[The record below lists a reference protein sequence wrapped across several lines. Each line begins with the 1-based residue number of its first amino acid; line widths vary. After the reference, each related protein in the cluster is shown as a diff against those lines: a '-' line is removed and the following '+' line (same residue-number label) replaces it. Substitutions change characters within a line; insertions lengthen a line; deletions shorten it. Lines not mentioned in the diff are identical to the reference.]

1 MLKKL
6 LKHEWIATGRMYGIF
21 FLVLAVVTLVTK
33 LIGLIQIDSWVF
45 STIKGMITG
54 IYVVTLL
61 GVWFCSIGYAVVR
74 FYKNMVSSEGYLT
87 FTLPAKVEQLVT
99 AKFLVAFVWQMVTIF
114 ALILSLCV
122 IFLVGKV
129 SLGEIADVW
138 QAMIGEVGGGFI
150 PAFLLLLAVN
160 MAYQLVIYYLSI
172 AIGQLFTGNK
182 IVGAVVGYC
191 VIYFVV
197 QALLIVIFMVAG
209 LIGGFANI
217 DAMFNTVDG
226 IPLLFVL
233 TSLPSA
239 VLGVI
244 GYFVTCKL
252 LKKKLNLA

>member
-1 MLKKL
+1 MLRKL

-21 FLVLAVVTLVTK
+21 FLVLAAVTLVTK
-33 LIGLIQIDSWVF
+33 LMGLIQIDSFVL
-45 STIKGMITG
+45 SVVKGIFTG
-54 IYVVTLL
+54 IYVVTLI

-99 AKFLVAFVWQMVTIF
+99 AKFLVAFVWQIVTIV
-114 ALILSLCV
+114 ALILSLCFV
-122 IFLVGKV
+122 FVVGKV
-129 SLGEIADVW
+129 SMDEISYVWDAITSELGGAY
-138 QAMIGEVGGGFI
+138 I
-150 PAFLLLLAVN
+150 PAILFLIVVN

-191 VIYFVV
+191 IIYFVV
-197 QALLIVIFMVAG
+197 QALFIAMFVIAG
-209 LIGGFANI
+209 AIGGFDTI
-217 DAMFNTVDG
+217 DTMFNTVDG
-226 IPLLFVL
+226 MPALFVVS
-233 TSLPSA
+233 SLPSL
-239 VLGVI
+239 VFGVV